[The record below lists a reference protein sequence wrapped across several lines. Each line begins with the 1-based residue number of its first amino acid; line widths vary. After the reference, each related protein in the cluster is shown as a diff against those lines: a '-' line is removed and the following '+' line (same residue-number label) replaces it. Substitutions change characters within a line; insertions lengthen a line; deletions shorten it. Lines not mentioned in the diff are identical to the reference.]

1 MNMYNVHGGI
11 LYGNT
16 YAPAKNLHK
25 NDFIKVLNCEQI
37 VLITDVKC
45 GT

>member
-1 MNMYNVHGGI
+1 MYNEHGGM

-16 YAPAKNLHK
+16 YARVKSLRK
-25 NDFIKVLNCEQI
+25 NDLIKVFNCEQI
-37 VLITDVKC
+37 LLITDVKC

>member
-1 MNMYNVHGGI
+1 MYNVHGGM
-11 LYGNT
+11 LYVRNT
-16 YAPAKNLHK
+16 YARVKNLHK
-25 NDFIKVLNCEQI
+25 NDLIKVFNCEQI

>member
-1 MNMYNVHGGI
+1 MYNVHGGM

-16 YAPAKNLHK
+16 YARVKNLYM
-25 NDFIKVLNCEQI
+25 NDLIKVFNCKQI

>member
-1 MNMYNVHGGI
+1 MYNVHEGM
-11 LYGNT
+11 LYGNI
-16 YAPAKNLHK
+16 YARVQNLNK
-25 NDFIKVLNCEQI
+25 NDLIKVFNCEQI